1 MVKEYESVSLFN
13 SIESLILESI
23 TRTHSVVIF
32 SKSELFAPLSY
43 MLAIEKDGW
52 KKVGQSC

>member
-13 SIESLILESI
+13 STESLILESI
-23 TRTHSVVIF
+23 THNHSVVIF
-32 SKSELFAPLSY
+32 SKSELLTPFVLHACNRKGQ
-43 MLAIEKDGW
+43 M

>member
-32 SKSELFAPLSY
+32 SKSELFAPL
-43 MLAIEKDGW
+43 LAIEKDGW